1 MTDSVPPAARSMI
14 EQKMQH
20 FFLSY
25 LASPSERARGAHAP
39 RVFLFPFPH
48 GLLQL
53 LQRALFDAG
62 DIARELL

>member
-14 EQKMQH
+14 EQIMQL
-20 FFLSY
+20 FSLSY
-25 LASPSERARGAHAP
+25 PASPPERARGAQAP